1 MKGFKPKIIIVLDK
15 IESNVII
22 VFSQKLV
29 HTQMMCVQLHRQVSK
44 FAHVECLLH
53 FCEAFACRLFHWIF
67 VKLCT
72 QASCYHIFQEYMD
85 KKEGEESFFVGAL
98 RYLVFDIM

>member
-1 MKGFKPKIIIVLDK
+1 
-15 IESNVII
+15 
-22 VFSQKLV
+22 
-29 HTQMMCVQLHRQVSK
+29 
-44 FAHVECLLH
+44 
-53 FCEAFACRLFHWIF
+53 